1 MLPPAFGRFFFVA
14 KRAKTRDN
22 MPMRNIIR
30 FAKFAAL
37 AAVCPAALALEDYK
51 KPVAEDADFFP
62 PFDSIKPP
70 LLMPR
75 DAKLEFSKEGH
86 FLVDGEPRYME
97 GTIFYEG
104 DSMSFGVP
112 TYGYPPSLKWLYETT
127 QNYEDL
133 QRLGF
138 DTVGTGLPND
148 WMRKYRKRF
157 IHLRANDEMF
167 LRYAKSGLPLYVDFT
182 AAEWSHGGLKYA
194 EGMPP
199 AKEAFT
205 VPGRSY
211 HWMPYSANAPEGR
224 QLWREMWEGGAEFL
238 KKRGIKPFMYELFNE
253 PDYDDL
259 SEYNRKLFAKKM
271 KSKYGGKISRLNAE
285 WGASYSNFDEISGFK
300 NYDENAGLFVE
311 WVKFM
316 EDSFAG
322 LCKFGAKV
330 IRDADGRPDVG
341 VCFQPIF
348 LDGNNV
354 NIYKADRHL
363 DAVCSSTGGGDFF
376 QARFMRAIADGKPI
390 FDGETYM
397 GHTRESFR
405 NKILEQYMRGYN
417 ASYLFKWS
425 RRPNDPAW
433 KLENGGVRL
442 AEKFPYM
449 VLNPYAVHPRAFLG
463 LMDAKRAIFSVNGLF
478 TPRDR
483 GVKSDVAVL
492 YSYPTNRLQRY
503 PKAPPLQTDM
513 EKKVSAALEYS
524 QVQYDIVLE
533 EQLKSGRQNRYKVLV
548 CAGAASYK
556 STPRKLLE
564 YAEGGGTLVLF
575 FDALTLDEYGKP
587 LGETIA
593 GIGFGADRSAV
604 SGELKIGGESMKAFH
619 FKSVKMPE
627 GWTPIGEIGGEPAVW
642 EKPAG
647 KGKMVFVNA
656 KVSGADLRR
665 LAFEILRRSGA
676 EKLCGVENAITGA
689 PCGAVEMAKARAG
702 GKVGYFLFNRSLD
715 AEAVALAP
723 KEGLVFAEILSGKI
737 IERDAEGRIILPLKS
752 GEPAVIVG
760 APEGEVARVF
770 GGFKRVSGAGAA
782 RAAAEWDRKL
792 REEKMDSAKAFD
804 VPAANLRTIPMRE
817 FANLDCSADI
827 PLGGSFGKLKSLP
840 WGVENC
846 NGIPFD
852 FIRPDHNKN
861 LTAIGLGDFSGKG
874 KFSEVRGVKIDSK
887 ASALYFLHAA
897 AGDAEGEIARY
908 AVNYSDGTKAEI
920 PIVMNRNVGA
930 WDAVLNPDKNA
941 ETVAGFINPDNR
953 GLYVWKWE
961 NPFPHKLIKSV
972 DAVLT
977 RPSAAY
983 FAAGITAE
991 SPSGDSDCDAVKLAG
1006 EGASARFINCES
1018 GKFENGVAEM
1028 SAAKMKNYARVIVD
1042 FGKKF
1047 SLPESA
1053 AEGSLSFDIDVGA
1066 GNSAPELY
1074 AALDRTVDNI
1084 SRSTRGMLE
1093 DLGDGRYRAR
1103 IPLSALLKGERDSFG
1118 RAIVQINGAPKG
1130 FEKIKIGN
1138 FELVAY
1144 RSANPFRNDAFETS
1158 QWGGIK
1164 MSKGR
1169 GYVSFGLDNDSKK
1182 WCVGTLKFLRPVPVP
1197 EGFGKK
1203 SLVFEIN
1210 AGPDV
1215 LGNRNIGSQNF
1226 QMNFSYLDA
1235 NGKKASTENIV
1246 VSKGGFI
1253 SGGAVDG
1260 IPATWQKVSI
1270 PVARIMPK
1278 GADGVSAIT
1287 SIALQYMLLPA
1298 DRAGVQIR
1306 NIRFE

>member
-1 MLPPAFGRFFFVA
+1 M
-14 KRAKTRDN
+14 
-22 MPMRNIIR
+22 R

-37 AAVCPAALALEDYK
+37 AAACPAALALEDYK

-75 DAKLEFSKEGH
+75 DAKLEVSKDGH
-86 FLVDGEPRYME
+86 FLVDGKPRYME

-104 DSMSFGVP
+104 DSTSFGVP

-138 DTVGTGLPND
+138 DTVGTGVPND

-157 IHLRANDEMF
+157 IHLRADEGMF
-167 LRYAKSGLPLYVDFT
+167 LRYARSGLPLYVDFT
-182 AAEWSHGGLKYA
+182 AAEWSHGGLKHV
-194 EGMPP
+194 EGVPP

-205 VPGRSY
+205 VRGASY

-224 QLWREMWEGGAEFL
+224 QLWREMWECGAAFM
-238 KKRGIKPFMYELFNE
+238 KKHGIKPFMYELFNE

-259 SEYNRKLFAKKM
+259 SEYNRRLFAKKM
-271 KSKYGGKISRLNAE
+271 ASKYGRKISRLNAE
-285 WGASYSNFDEISGFK
+285 WGASYSDFGEISGFK
-300 NYDENAGLFVE
+300 NYGENAGLFVE

-316 EDSFAG
+316 EDSFAD

-330 IRDADGRPDVG
+330 VREADGRPGAG

-363 DAVCSSTGGGDFF
+363 SAVCSSTGGGDFF

-405 NKILEQYMRGYN
+405 DKILEQYMRGYN

-425 RRPNDPAW
+425 RRPNDPLW
-433 KLENGGVRL
+433 KVENGGVKL

-449 VLNPYAVHPRAFLG
+449 VLNPYAAHPRAFLG
-463 LMDAKRAIFSVNGLF
+463 LMDAKRAIFAVNDLF

-483 GVKSDVAVL
+483 GVESDVAVL

-503 PKAPPLQTDM
+503 PKAPPMQTDM
-513 EKKVSAALEYS
+513 EKKVAAALEYS

-533 EQLKSGRQNRYKVLV
+533 EQLRGGRQNRYKALV

-556 STPRKLLE
+556 ATPRRLRE
-564 YAEGGGTLVLF
+564 YAENGGTLVLF

-587 LGETIA
+587 LENTLSGIEFGE
-593 GIGFGADRSAV
+593 DRSSV

-619 FKSVKMPE
+619 FKSVKIPE
-627 GWTPIGEIGGEPAVW
+627 GWTSIGEIGGEPAVW
-642 EKPAG
+642 ERPEG
-647 KGKMVFVNA
+647 KGKVVFVNA
-656 KVSGADLRR
+656 KVSGADLRK
-665 LAFEILRRSGA
+665 LAFEILRRSGVK
-676 EKLCGVENAITGA
+676 KLCGLENAITGA
-689 PCGAVEMAKARAG
+689 PCASVEMAKARAG
-702 GKVGYFLFNRSLD
+702 GKTGYFLFNRSLD
-715 AEAVALAP
+715 AEAVALTP
-723 KEGLVFAEILSGKI
+723 EEDLVFAEVLSRRI
-737 IERDAEGRIILPLKS
+737 IGRDARGRLAIPLRA
-752 GEPAVIVG
+752 GEPALLVG
-760 APEGEVARVF
+760 APESEIALMF
-770 GGFKRVSGAGAA
+770 GDFERVSGADAA
-782 RAAAEWDRKL
+782 RAAAEWDKMR
-792 REEKMDSAKAFD
+792 RAEKMSSAKAFD
-804 VPAANLRTIPMRE
+804 VPSANLRTIPMRA
-817 FANLDCSADI
+817 FANLDCGADI
-827 PLGGSFGKLKSLP
+827 PLGKSSGKLKSLP
-840 WGVENC
+840 WSVENC

-861 LTAIGLGDFSGKG
+861 LTLIGLGDFGGKG
-874 KFSEVRGVKIDSK
+874 SFSEVRGVKIDSK

-897 AGDAEGEIARY
+897 AGDAAGEIARY
-908 AVNYSDGTKAEI
+908 VVNYSDGAKAEI
-920 PIVMNRNVGA
+920 PVVMNRNVGA
-930 WDAVLNPDKNA
+930 WDAVLDPDKNA
-941 ETVAGFINPDNR
+941 ETVAGFVNPDNR

-961 NPFPHKLIKSV
+961 NPRPHKLVKSL

-991 SPSGDSDCDAVKLAG
+991 SPSGDSDYDVIELAG
-1006 EGASARFINCES
+1006 EGASARFVNCNS
-1018 GKFENGVAEM
+1018 GKFGNGTAEM
-1028 SAAKMKNYARVIVD
+1028 SAGEMKNYARVIVD
-1042 FGKKF
+1042 LGKKF

-1053 AEGSLSFDIDVGA
+1053 AEGSLSFDIEIAG

-1074 AALDRTVDNI
+1074 AALDKTVDNLR
-1084 SRSTRGMLE
+1084 RSTRGMLI
-1093 DLGDGRYRAR
+1093 DLGGGRYRAQ
-1103 IPLSALLKGERDSFG
+1103 IPLSCLLKGERDPFDHV
-1118 RAIVQINGAPKG
+1118 IVQLNGAPKG
-1130 FEKIKIGN
+1130 FESIKIGG
-1138 FELVAY
+1138 FALVAY
-1144 RSANPFRNDAFETS
+1144 RSKNPFRNDSFDTS
-1158 QWGGIK
+1158 EWGGIK
-1164 MSKGR
+1164 MSKGP
-1169 GYVSFGLDNDSKK
+1169 GYVSFGLDNDSRK
-1182 WCVGTLKFLRPVPVP
+1182 WCVGTLKFLRPAPVP
-1197 EGFGKK
+1197 EGFGRKA
-1203 SLVFEIN
+1203 LAFEIN

-1215 LGNRNIGSQNF
+1215 LGNRNIGSQTF
-1226 QMNFSYLDA
+1226 QMRFSYL
-1235 NGKKASTENIV
+1235 NGKGEKSATQSV
-1246 VSKGGFI
+1246 AVHRGSFV

-1270 PVARIMPK
+1270 PVARFMPK

-1287 SIALQYMLLPA
+1287 SVALQYMLLPA
-1298 DRAGVQIR
+1298 DRAGVQIK
-1306 NIRFE
+1306 NIRIE

>member
-1 MLPPAFGRFFFVA
+1 
-14 KRAKTRDN
+14 
-22 MPMRNIIR
+22 
-30 FAKFAAL
+30 
-37 AAVCPAALALEDYK
+37 
-51 KPVAEDADFFP
+51 
-62 PFDSIKPP
+62 
-70 LLMPR
+70 
-75 DAKLEFSKEGH
+75 
-86 FLVDGEPRYME
+86 
-97 GTIFYEG
+97 
-104 DSMSFGVP
+104 
-112 TYGYPPSLKWLYETT
+112 
-127 QNYEDL
+127 
-133 QRLGF
+133 
-138 DTVGTGLPND
+138 
-148 WMRKYRKRF
+148 
-157 IHLRANDEMF
+157 
-167 LRYAKSGLPLYVDFT
+167 
-182 AAEWSHGGLKYA
+182 
-194 EGMPP
+194 
-199 AKEAFT
+199 
-205 VPGRSY
+205 
-211 HWMPYSANAPEGR
+211 
-224 QLWREMWEGGAEFL
+224 
-238 KKRGIKPFMYELFNE
+238 
-253 PDYDDL
+253 
-259 SEYNRKLFAKKM
+259 
-271 KSKYGGKISRLNAE
+271 
-285 WGASYSNFDEISGFK
+285 
-300 NYDENAGLFVE
+300 
-311 WVKFM
+311 
-316 EDSFAG
+316 
-322 LCKFGAKV
+322 
-330 IRDADGRPDVG
+330 
-341 VCFQPIF
+341 
-348 LDGNNV
+348 
-354 NIYKADRHL
+354 
-363 DAVCSSTGGGDFF
+363 
-376 QARFMRAIADGKPI
+376 
-390 FDGETYM
+390 
-397 GHTRESFR
+397 
-405 NKILEQYMRGYN
+405 
-417 ASYLFKWS
+417 
-425 RRPNDPAW
+425 
-433 KLENGGVRL
+433 
-442 AEKFPYM
+442 
-449 VLNPYAVHPRAFLG
+449 
-463 LMDAKRAIFSVNGLF
+463 
-478 TPRDR
+478 
-483 GVKSDVAVL
+483 
-492 YSYPTNRLQRY
+492 
-503 PKAPPLQTDM
+503 
-513 EKKVSAALEYS
+513 
-524 QVQYDIVLE
+524 
-533 EQLKSGRQNRYKVLV
+533 
-548 CAGAASYK
+548 
-556 STPRKLLE
+556 
-564 YAEGGGTLVLF
+564 
-575 FDALTLDEYGKP
+575 
-587 LGETIA
+587 
-593 GIGFGADRSAV
+593 
-604 SGELKIGGESMKAFH
+604 
-619 FKSVKMPE
+619 
-627 GWTPIGEIGGEPAVW
+627 
-642 EKPAG
+642 
-647 KGKMVFVNA
+647 
-656 KVSGADLRR
+656 
-665 LAFEILRRSGA
+665 
-676 EKLCGVENAITGA
+676 
-689 PCGAVEMAKARAG
+689 
-702 GKVGYFLFNRSLD
+702 
-715 AEAVALAP
+715 
-723 KEGLVFAEILSGKI
+723 
-737 IERDAEGRIILPLKS
+737 
-752 GEPAVIVG
+752 
-760 APEGEVARVF
+760 
-770 GGFKRVSGAGAA
+770 
-782 RAAAEWDRKL
+782 
-792 REEKMDSAKAFD
+792 MDSAKAFD

-861 LTAIGLGDFSGKG
+861 LTAIGLGDFGGKG